1 MSRSAHWPRRATS
14 ARRGRWS
21 VPLGI
26 AFLLASASGASA
38 QGPSLTA
45 PDSTWLVQDSV
56 ARACL
61 DTLSDGSARPV
72 TVYQIATASDTSRTV
87 LDEIA
92 LISQHIGERV
102 RAALGNGRDAVSAV
116 DTLVAWRRLAGRVP
130 IQLVVHRE
138 AATTWSIDSGADP
151 AKAKLVTLYSS
162 VLRTMPGDEL
172 EMVWP
177 EHLASD
183 SVTVRLELSSTEV
196 SNRPLPRPGYPMV
209 SVFRTR
215 GVAFRPAVARPN
227 NPTPVYPMD
236 AVQHAVSAQ
245 VIMGIVVRL
254 GGHADG
260 AVRSVV
266 ISSRGSISSGAR
278 AHFAQEFT
286 SVVEGV
292 VKRMRFEPARVGGC
306 AVPQQADF
314 PFSFFRG

>member
-1 MSRSAHWPRRATS
+1 MSRSAHWPSGATS
-14 ARRGRWS
+14 ARRARWP

-72 TVYQIATASDTSRTV
+72 TAYQIATASDTSRTV
-87 LDEIA
+87 LDAEQQA
-92 LISQHIGERV
+92 V
-102 RAALGNGRDAVSAV
+102 RA
-116 DTLVAWRRLAGRVP
+116 
-130 IQLVVHRE
+130 E
-138 AATTWSIDSGADP
+138 
-151 AKAKLVTLYSS
+151 
-162 VLRTMPGDEL
+162 
-172 EMVWP
+172 
-177 EHLASD
+177 
-183 SVTVRLELSSTEV
+183 
-196 SNRPLPRPGYPMV
+196 
-209 SVFRTR
+209 
-215 GVAFRPAVARPN
+215 
-227 NPTPVYPMD
+227 
-236 AVQHAVSAQ
+236 
-245 VIMGIVVRL
+245 VIMGIVVRP

-266 ISSRGSISSGAR
+266 ISSRASIGSGAR

-286 SVVEGV
+286 SVVEGI